1 MEAVPAAGRSLG
13 AKCWQLMGAVEDEF
27 GPKASE
33 KEPSQKAAPTRAGE
47 ACPVLPGS
55 WF

>member
-13 AKCWQLMGAVEDEF
+13 AKRWRLMGAVEDEF

-33 KEPSQKAAPTRAGE
+33 KEPNQKAALTRAGE
-47 ACPVLPGS
+47 ARPVLPGS